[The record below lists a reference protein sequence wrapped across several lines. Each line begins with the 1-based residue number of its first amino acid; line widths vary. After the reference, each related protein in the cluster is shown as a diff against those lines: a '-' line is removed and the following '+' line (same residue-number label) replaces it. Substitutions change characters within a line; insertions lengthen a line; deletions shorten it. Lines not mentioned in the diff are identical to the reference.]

1 MELDHQ
7 RLQLLFNVIAITAV
21 TSLTLVWYLRKRDRE
36 ALANRLIAQRTSA
49 KLREQS
55 VPGPVEKVSIAVP
68 AAVTSAAPA
77 VVPAAQRVAL
87 PAVKAETRRAAS
99 RQDAWMA
106 PSVAQWN
113 QRLSSRNQP
122 SQESEPGHVH
132 KELPH
137 SQRIM
142 FPRHQPS
149 TPGIQRLAGPLDLC
163 GTMAAA
169 NYGRLSR

>member
-21 TSLTLVWYLRKRDRE
+21 TSLTLIWYLRKRDRE

-49 KLREQS
+49 KVREQS
-55 VPGPVEKVSIAVP
+55 VPAHVESVP
-68 AAVTSAAPA
+68 SAVTSSVPSTLPPA
-77 VVPAAQRVAL
+77 VPSAECVAL
-87 PAVKAETRRAAS
+87 PVVNADIRQFTSRRA
-99 RQDAWMA
+99 DGWMA

-113 QRLSSRNQP
+113 QRVSSYNQP
-122 SQESEPGHVH
+122 SRQSDEGASR

-142 FPRHQPS
+142 FPHHQPS
-149 TPGIQRLAGPLDLC
+149 APGLQRLAGPLDLC
-163 GTMAAA
+163 ST
-169 NYGRLSR
+169 YGRLSR